1 MSISKI
7 LSLGPVMPV
16 IVLEQSNHAIPL
28 GEALLT
34 GGIKTI
40 EITLRT
46 SAALNA
52 IEQLAKHLP
61 EIYVGAGTILTKE
74 NATQAKNSGAKFC
87 VSPGTTSSI
96 IDACDEC
103 NISLLPGAS
112 TVSEMLTLSEAG
124 FSEIKFFPASAAGGI
139 PFIKSLLSPLPNLKF
154 CPTGGISYETAS
166 EWLSLVNVSCVG
178 GSWIAPAKDINDQN
192 FSEITARA
200 KQATKLVNK

>member
-16 IVLEQSNHAIPL
+16 IVIEQANHAIPL

-74 NATQAKNSGAKFC
+74 NAAQAKNSGAKFC

-139 PFIKSLLSPLPNLKF
+139 PFIKSLVSPLPNLKF

-200 KQATKLVNK
+200 KQATKLVN

>member
-16 IVLEQSNHAIPL
+16 IVIEQANHAIPL

-52 IEQLAKHLP
+52 IEQLAKYLP

-96 IDACDEC
+96 IDACNEC

-200 KQATKLVNK
+200 KQATKLVN

>member
-16 IVLEQSNHAIPL
+16 IVIEQANHAIPL

-96 IDACDEC
+96 IDACNEC

-112 TVSEMLTLSEAG
+112 TVSEMMTLSEAG

-200 KQATKLVNK
+200 KQATKLVN

>member
-16 IVLEQSNHAIPL
+16 IVLEQANHAIPL
-28 GEALLT
+28 GEALLA

-96 IDACDEC
+96 IDACNEC

-124 FSEIKFFPASAAGGI
+124 FSEIKFFPASAAGGL
-139 PFIKSLLSPLPNLKF
+139 PFIKSLVSPLPNLKF

-178 GSWIAPAKDINDQN
+178 GSWIAPAKDINEQN

-200 KQATKLVNK
+200 KQATKLVN

>member
-1 MSISKI
+1 MSISKV

-16 IVLEQSNHAIPL
+16 IVIEQANHAIPL

-74 NATQAKNSGAKFC
+74 NAAQAKNSGAKFC

-96 IDACDEC
+96 IDACNEC

-139 PFIKSLLSPLPNLKF
+139 PFIKSLVSPLPNLKF

-166 EWLSLVNVSCVG
+166 GWLSLVNVSCVG

-200 KQATKLVNK
+200 KQANKLVN

>member
-16 IVLEQSNHAIPL
+16 IVIEQANHAIPL

-96 IDACDEC
+96 IDACNEC

-139 PFIKSLLSPLPNLKF
+139 PFIKSLISPLPNLKF

-166 EWLSLVNVSCVG
+166 GWLSLVNVSCVG

-200 KQATKLVNK
+200 KQATKLVN

>member
-16 IVLEQSNHAIPL
+16 IVIEQANHAIPL

-74 NATQAKNSGAKFC
+74 NAAQAKNSGAKFC

-96 IDACDEC
+96 IDACNEC

-166 EWLSLVNVSCVG
+166 GWLSLVNVSCVG

-200 KQATKLVNK
+200 KQANKLVN

>member
-16 IVLEQSNHAIPL
+16 IVIEQANHAIPL

-74 NATQAKNSGAKFC
+74 NAARAKNSGAKFC

-112 TVSEMLTLSEAG
+112 TVSEILTLSEAG

-139 PFIKSLLSPLPNLKF
+139 PFIKSLVSPLPNLKF

-200 KQATKLVNK
+200 KQATKLVN

>member
-16 IVLEQSNHAIPL
+16 IVIEQANHAIPL

-61 EIYVGAGTILTKE
+61 EIYVGAGTILNKE
-74 NATQAKNSGAKFC
+74 NAKQAKNSGAKFC

-96 IDACDEC
+96 IDACNEC

-112 TVSEMLTLSEAG
+112 TVSEMMTLSEAG

-154 CPTGGISYETAS
+154 CPTGGISYETAT

-200 KQATKLVNK
+200 KQATKLVN

>member
-16 IVLEQSNHAIPL
+16 IVIEQANHAIPL

-96 IDACDEC
+96 IDACNEC

-139 PFIKSLLSPLPNLKF
+139 PFIRSLLSPLPNLKF

-200 KQATKLVNK
+200 KQATKLVN

>member
-16 IVLEQSNHAIPL
+16 IVIEQANHAIPL

-74 NATQAKNSGAKFC
+74 NAAQAKNSGAKFC

-124 FSEIKFFPASAAGGI
+124 FSEIKFFPASAVGGI

-192 FSEITARA
+192 FSE
-200 KQATKLVNK
+200 

>member
-16 IVLEQSNHAIPL
+16 IVLEQANHAIPL

-96 IDACDEC
+96 INACNEC

-166 EWLSLVNVSCVG
+166 GWLSLVNVSCVG

-200 KQATKLVNK
+200 KQATKLVN

>member
-16 IVLEQSNHAIPL
+16 IVIEQANHAIPL

-96 IDACDEC
+96 IDACNEC
-103 NISLLPGAS
+103 NMSLLPGAS

-139 PFIKSLLSPLPNLKF
+139 PFIKSLVSPLPNLKF

-200 KQATKLVNK
+200 KQATKLVN

>member
-16 IVLEQSNHAIPL
+16 IVIEQANHAIPL

-46 SAALNA
+46 SAALIA

-74 NATQAKNSGAKFC
+74 NATQAKNSGAEFC

-96 IDACDEC
+96 IDACNEC

-139 PFIKSLLSPLPNLKF
+139 PFIKSLLSPLPKLKF

-166 EWLSLVNVSCVG
+166 GWLSLVNVSCVG

-200 KQATKLVNK
+200 KQATKLVN

>member
-16 IVLEQSNHAIPL
+16 IVIEQANHAIPL

-74 NATQAKNSGAKFC
+74 NATRAKNSGAKFC

-96 IDACDEC
+96 INACNEC

-139 PFIKSLLSPLPNLKF
+139 PFIKSLISPLPNLKF

-166 EWLSLVNVSCVG
+166 GWLSLVNVSCVG
-178 GSWIAPAKDINDQN
+178 GSWIAPAKDINEQN

-200 KQATKLVNK
+200 KQATKLVN

>member
-16 IVLEQSNHAIPL
+16 IVIEQANHAIPL

-52 IEQLAKHLP
+52 IEQLAKYLP

-74 NATQAKNSGAKFC
+74 NAARAKNSGAKFC

-96 IDACDEC
+96 IDAC
-103 NISLLPGAS
+103 N
-112 TVSEMLTLSEAG
+112 
-124 FSEIKFFPASAAGGI
+124 
-139 PFIKSLLSPLPNLKF
+139 
-154 CPTGGISYETAS
+154 
-166 EWLSLVNVSCVG
+166 
-178 GSWIAPAKDINDQN
+178 
-192 FSEITARA
+192 
-200 KQATKLVNK
+200 

>member
-16 IVLEQSNHAIPL
+16 IVIEQANHAIPL

-46 SAALNA
+46 SAALND
-52 IEQLAKHLP
+52 IEELAKHLP

-96 IDACDEC
+96 IDACNEC

-200 KQATKLVNK
+200 KQATKLVN

>member
-16 IVLEQSNHAIPL
+16 IVLEQANHAIPL

-96 IDACDEC
+96 IDACNEC

-178 GSWIAPAKDINDQN
+178 GSWIAPTKDINDQN

-200 KQATKLVNK
+200 KQATKLVN

>member
-1 MSISKI
+1 MSVSKI

-16 IVLEQSNHAIPL
+16 IVIEQANHAIPL
-28 GEALLT
+28 CEALLA

-87 VSPGTTSSI
+87 VSPATTSSI
-96 IDACDEC
+96 IDACNEC

-200 KQATKLVNK
+200 KQSTKLVN

>member
-16 IVLEQSNHAIPL
+16 IVIEQANHAIPL

-61 EIYVGAGTILTKE
+61 EIYVGAGTVLSKE
-74 NATQAKNSGAKFC
+74 NAAQAKNSGAKFC

-112 TVSEMLTLSEAG
+112 TVSEMMTLSEAG

-139 PFIKSLLSPLPNLKF
+139 PFIKSLVSPLPNLKF

-200 KQATKLVNK
+200 KQATKLVN

>member
-7 LSLGPVMPV
+7 FSFGPVMPV
-16 IVLEQSNHAIPL
+16 IVIEQANHAIPL

-46 SAALNA
+46 SAALIA

-61 EIYVGAGTILTKE
+61 EIYVGAGTILSKE

-96 IDACDEC
+96 IDTCKESD
-103 NISLLPGAS
+103 IPLLPGAS

-166 EWLSLVNVSCVG
+166 EWLSLVNVNCVG

-200 KQATKLVNK
+200 KQATKLVN

>member
-16 IVLEQSNHAIPL
+16 IVMEQANHAIPL

-96 IDACDEC
+96 IDACNEC

-200 KQATKLVNK
+200 KQATKLVN

>member
-1 MSISKI
+1 MNISKI
-7 LSLGPVMPV
+7 LSLGSIMPV
-16 IVLEQSNHAIPL
+16 IVIEQAHQAIPL
-28 GEALLT
+28 GEALLA

-46 SAALNA
+46 TAALDA
-52 IEQLAKHLP
+52 IEYLAKSLP
-61 EIYVGAGTILTKE
+61 EIYVGAGTILSRE

-87 VSPGTTSSI
+87 VSPGTTPLI
-96 IDACDEC
+96 IDACNEF
-103 NISLLPGAS
+103 NIPLLPGAS

-139 PFIKSLLSPLPNLKF
+139 RFIKSLASPLPYLEF

-178 GSWIAPAKDINDQN
+178 GTWIAPTKDINDQN
-192 FSEITARA
+192 FTKITARA
-200 KQATKLVNK
+200 KQATELVN

>member
-16 IVLEQSNHAIPL
+16 IVIEQANHAIPL

-96 IDACDEC
+96 IDACNEC

-139 PFIKSLLSPLPNLKF
+139 PFIKSLVSPLPNLKF

-200 KQATKLVNK
+200 KQATKLVN

>member
-1 MSISKI
+1 MSVSKI

-52 IEQLAKHLP
+52 IEQLAKQLP

-112 TVSEMLTLSEAG
+112 TVSEMLTLSEEG

-192 FSEITARA
+192 FSEITARP
-200 KQATKLVNK
+200 KQATRLVN

>member
-16 IVLEQSNHAIPL
+16 IVIEQANHAIRL

-34 GGIKTI
+34 GGINTI

-61 EIYVGAGTILTKE
+61 EIYVGAGTILNKE
-74 NATQAKNSGAKFC
+74 NATQANNSGAKFC

-96 IDACDEC
+96 IDACKESD
-103 NISLLPGAS
+103 IPLLPGAS

-139 PFIKSLLSPLPNLKF
+139 QFIKSLTSPLPNLKF
-154 CPTGGISYETAS
+154 CPTGGISYETAA
-166 EWLSLVNVSCVG
+166 EWLSLINVSCVG
-178 GSWIAPAKDINDQN
+178 GSWIAPAKDINEQN
-192 FSEITARA
+192 FLEITARA
-200 KQATKLVNK
+200 KQATKLVN

>member
-7 LSLGPVMPV
+7 LSFGPVMPV
-16 IVLEQSNHAIPL
+16 IVIEQANHAIPL

-61 EIYVGAGTILTKE
+61 EIYVGAGTILQKE
-74 NATQAKNSGAKFC
+74 NAIQAKNSGAKFC

-96 IDACDEC
+96 IDACKEID
-103 NISLLPGAS
+103 IPLLPGAS
-112 TVSEMLTLSEAG
+112 TVSEMLTLSEVG

-139 PFIKSLLSPLPNLKF
+139 HFIKSLASPLPKLKF
-154 CPTGGISYETAS
+154 CPTGGISLDTAS
-166 EWLSLVNVSCVG
+166 EWLSLENVSCVG
-178 GSWIAPAKDINDQN
+178 GSWIAPVRDINKQN
-192 FSEITARA
+192 FTEITARA
-200 KQATKLVNK
+200 KQTTKLVN

>member
-16 IVLEQSNHAIPL
+16 IVIEQANHAIPL

-96 IDACDEC
+96 IDACNEC

-139 PFIKSLLSPLPNLKF
+139 PFIKSLVSPLPNLKF

-166 EWLSLVNVSCVG
+166 GWLSLVNVSCVG

-200 KQATKLVNK
+200 KQATKLVN

>member
-16 IVLEQSNHAIPL
+16 IVIEQANHAIPL

-96 IDACDEC
+96 IDACVEC
-103 NISLLPGAS
+103 SIYLLPGAS

-200 KQATKLVNK
+200 KQATKLVN

>member
-16 IVLEQSNHAIPL
+16 IVIEQANHAIPL
-28 GEALLT
+28 GEALLS

-96 IDACDEC
+96 IDACKEC

-124 FSEIKFFPASAAGGI
+124 FSEIKFFPASAAD
-139 PFIKSLLSPLPNLKF
+139 P
-154 CPTGGISYETAS
+154 CPGHHPGPSS
-166 EWLSLVNVSCVG
+166 
-178 GSWIAPAKDINDQN
+178 
-192 FSEITARA
+192 
-200 KQATKLVNK
+200 

>member
-1 MSISKI
+1 
-7 LSLGPVMPV
+7 MPV
-16 IVLEQSNHAIPL
+16 IVIEQANHAIPL

-61 EIYVGAGTILTKE
+61 EIYVGAGTTLTKE
-74 NATQAKNSGAKFC
+74 NAAQAKNSGAKFC

-139 PFIKSLLSPLPNLKF
+139 PFIKSLVSPLPNLKF

-200 KQATKLVNK
+200 KQATKLVN

>member
-16 IVLEQSNHAIPL
+16 ILLEQANRAIPL

-74 NATQAKNSGAKFC
+74 NAAQAKNSGAKFC

-96 IDACDEC
+96 IDACNEC

-154 CPTGGISYETAS
+154 CPPGGISYETAS

-192 FSEITARA
+192 FSKITARA
-200 KQATKLVNK
+200 KQATKLVN

>member
-16 IVLEQSNHAIPL
+16 IVLEQANHAIPL

-96 IDACDEC
+96 IDACNEC

-200 KQATKLVNK
+200 KQATKLVN

>member
-16 IVLEQSNHAIPL
+16 IVIEQANHAIPL

-96 IDACDEC
+96 IDACNEC

-166 EWLSLVNVSCVG
+166 EWLSLVNVNCVG

-200 KQATKLVNK
+200 KQSTKLVN

>member
-96 IDACDEC
+96 IDACNEC

-200 KQATKLVNK
+200 KQATKLVN

>member
-16 IVLEQSNHAIPL
+16 IVIEQANHAIPL

-74 NATQAKNSGAKFC
+74 NAAQAKNSGAKFC

-166 EWLSLVNVSCVG
+166 GWLSLVNVSCVG

-200 KQATKLVNK
+200 KQATKLVN

>member
-16 IVLEQSNHAIPL
+16 IVIEQANHAIPL

-96 IDACDEC
+96 IDACNEC

-166 EWLSLVNVSCVG
+166 GWLSLVNVSCVG
-178 GSWIAPAKDINDQN
+178 GSWIAPAKDINEQN

-200 KQATKLVNK
+200 KQATKLVN